1 MKVGDLV
8 RLKHPP
14 LVGPNLGIII
24 QFYRRPEEL
33 PGHGPICIQ
42 WIESVEPTWTI
53 APSLVVISE
62 YR

>member
-14 LVGPNLGIII
+14 LVGSNLGIII

-33 PGHGPICIQ
+33 AFPGPICIQ
-42 WIESVEPTWTI
+42 WIESLEPTWTI
-53 APSLVVISE
+53 PSSLVVISE
-62 YR
+62 DR

>member
-8 RLKHPP
+8 RRKYPP
-14 LVGPNLGIII
+14 LVGSNLGIII

-33 PGHGPICIQ
+33 AGPGPICVQ
-42 WIESVEPTWTI
+42 WTESLELTWTI